1 MMPPSPRLSARRISS
16 TYFSVTTSIRPQKMT
31 DTAPIRC
38 VASRGM
44 PVAGL
49 KTSFMVYSGLVPMS
63 PYTTPIAPRARA
75 AKLSRLA
82 VLLMSIRGGGTGR
95 HCRAGPIRNA

>member
-1 MMPPSPRLSARRISS
+1 MPPSPRLSARRISS
-16 TYFSVTTSIRPQKMT
+16 TYFSVTTSIRPQKIT

-38 VASRGM
+38 AASSGM

-63 PYTTPIAPRARA
+63 PYTTPIAPRVRA

-82 VLLMSIRGGGTGR
+82 VLLMSIHGG
-95 HCRAGPIRNA
+95 